1 LSDGVN
7 GICRHLACEEDR
19 EEEVRLLVSAGAD
32 ATLLN
37 EVTTLYLVHTYIHSF
52 IAFCSH
58 TSCNWILKHEY
69 KRSIKLIHYI
79 HIKYTTIRD
88 APMG

>member
-1 LSDGVN
+1 MHFIVVISVWNNYLFNYGKVN
-7 GICRHLACEEDR
+7 CI
-19 EEEVRLLVSAGAD
+19 
-32 ATLLN
+32 
-37 EVTTLYLVHTYIHSF
+37 YIHSF
-52 IAFCSH
+52 IAFYSH

-69 KRSIKLIHYI
+69 KRSIKLIQYI

>member
-1 LSDGVN
+1 MTIKSARV
-7 GICRHLACEEDR
+7 CREYTVLPQKK
-19 EEEVRLLVSAGAD
+19 LVDMSFISCLQNKD
-32 ATLLN
+32 IL
-37 EVTTLYLVHTYIHSF
+37 HIDSF

-69 KRSIKLIHYI
+69 KRSIKLIQYI

-88 APMG
+88 ATIG